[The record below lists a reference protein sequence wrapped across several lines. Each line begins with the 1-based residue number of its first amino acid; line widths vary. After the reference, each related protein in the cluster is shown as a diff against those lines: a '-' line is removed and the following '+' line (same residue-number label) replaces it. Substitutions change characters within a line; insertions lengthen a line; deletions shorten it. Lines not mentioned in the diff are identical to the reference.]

1 MRGAWAGGCAVHR
14 VRRIAESVA
23 KGRMYLEPRNER
35 EGCAHEQVGW
45 KYGPESHVSEKTCSP
60 PQGYCEPAFFP
71 GGFPAYDLEN
81 MADGGDVRTETD
93 EDSGQGRRDCIEEL
107 LERRRVLI
115 LYRFRHGRTL
125 QNVWHDICLF
135 FLVRGRRRADV
146 NWTVKDNNHTPPL
159 TAHVSIMTHSPKA
172 NQGERNDVLLGMP
185 SSDTV
190 KRHLSSLRLFQFSSW
205 ALSLLLV
212 YLASYL
218 PQFDSSPEVIANL
231 TPTDTTSDN
240 LLLHAL
246 QRLPLLRWD
255 AFYFGH
261 IALRGYVYEQEWAFF
276 PGISFVMRNSARLW
290 NLIFARDLSAPLTWN
305 GVLIG
310 GFAATCF
317 TQTAP
322 TLYHLTLHHLGSP
335 SAAYL
340 TALLSLLSSS
350 PATLRLVAYTE
361 PFFTFFSY
369 KGMSGGVTRW
379 IRINCSVGM
388 LYCAKSQWFLA
399 SLSFALAGTFR
410 SNGFMLGGFIL
421 YGLLIEPVLYRKRV
435 RIFSSHI
442 HSFIANHKLLHS
454 FPYPISSAPSSTHQ

>member
-1 MRGAWAGGCAVHR
+1 
-14 VRRIAESVA
+14 
-23 KGRMYLEPRNER
+23 
-35 EGCAHEQVGW
+35 
-45 KYGPESHVSEKTCSP
+45 
-60 PQGYCEPAFFP
+60 
-71 GGFPAYDLEN
+71 
-81 MADGGDVRTETD
+81 
-93 EDSGQGRRDCIEEL
+93 
-107 LERRRVLI
+107 
-115 LYRFRHGRTL
+115 
-125 QNVWHDICLF
+125 
-135 FLVRGRRRADV
+135 
-146 NWTVKDNNHTPPL
+146 
-159 TAHVSIMTHSPKA
+159 MTHSPKA

-369 KGMSGGVTRW
+369 KGM
-379 IRINCSVGM
+379 

-421 YGLLIEPVLYRKRV
+421 YGLLIEPVLYRKRLPISHIIRAILYTSITFV
-435 RIFSSHI
+435 PFISHQYNAYIAFCTQTSSPAPWCNNFPPFIYTYVQSKYWNVGFLRYWTLSQLPNFLMSAPVLVLLLYFSSYHI
-442 HSFIANHKLLHS
+442 LHTFVPQLIRLTSNVNLKKPSQKQTSRPKIHKV
-454 FPYPISSAPSSTHQ
+454 PSSPFLTPNLTPHAIHAFILTSALLFSAHTQIILRVAASMPFTYWAAAYLVVEKPFWGRLWVGWSLVWGAVSLVLWTTFLPPA